1 MKSQKG
7 EYKKKRLGV
16 GADPEITKAVT
27 GRVINGELPCLDAE
41 DIAATLNKSLLKVGT
56 VLDMMEISITKCQ
69 LGLFGYHP
77 SKKIVLPSEFI
88 DSSLEEAIR
97 NNLADGSLSC
107 YSAWEIAI
115 ALGVPKIN
123 VASACEALGIKINSC
138 QLGAF

>member
-7 EYKKKRLGV
+7 KYRKKTAGV
-16 GADPEITKAVT
+16 ADPEIKEAVT
-27 GRVINGELPCLDAE
+27 GRVINGELPCLEAE
-41 DIAATLNKSLLKVGT
+41 DIAATLHKPLPRVGT
-56 VLDMMEISITKCQ
+56 ALDMMEISITKCQ

-77 SKKIVLPSEFI
+77 SKKIVLPSESI

-97 NNLADGSLSC
+97 NNLAKGNLSC
-107 YSAWEIAI
+107 DSAWKIAI
-115 ALGVPKIN
+115 ALSVPKIS

>member
-7 EYKKKRLGV
+7 EYRKKTAGV
-16 GADPEITKAVT
+16 ADPEITEAVT
-27 GRVINGELPCLDAE
+27 GRAVNGELPCLEAE
-41 DIAATLNKSLLKVGT
+41 GIAATLHKPLFKVGAA
-56 VLDMMEISITKCQ
+56 LDMMEISITKCQ

-97 NNLADGSLSC
+97 NNLANGGLSC
-107 YSAWEIAI
+107 ESAWKIAI
-115 ALGVPKIN
+115 ALSVPKIN
-123 VASACEALGIKINSC
+123 VSSACEALRIKINSC